1 MPALVCT
8 LQFAVYAFLAGWGS
22 RRTSAFAP
30 GFSSVRQGRRTLPS
44 RATSCSM
51 SKEKEA
57 AGKALEQ
64 AAKLRKEIADL
75 EQDLAR
81 GVVCSQM
88 SHDAIA
94 RR

>member
-1 MPALVCT
+1 MPAIVCT
-8 LQFAVYAFLAGWGS
+8 LQFVVFAFLAGWGS

-30 GFSSVRQGRRTLPS
+30 GFSSVRQGRQLLPS
-44 RATSCSM
+44 PATSCSM
-51 SKEKEA
+51 SKEKDA
-57 AGKALEQ
+57 AGEALER

-81 GVVCSQM
+81 GVVCNQM

-94 RR
+94 